1 MSGSPLAV
9 RRRYKTVARVILR
22 SRQSLSTLS
31 SALHNPDIRRIE
43 IVWAVAIGAEWA
55 HFVALGVFAYH
66 HGGTA
71 FVGLAGLVRL
81 LPAGVLAPFA
91 SSLGDRL
98 SRERLLLFLLLFE
111 AAALCASG
119 AAALAG
125 GRLAVLLLAAV
136 IGITSTLVRPAVQ
149 SILPSLARTPSELV
163 ASNGASSTFEG
174 LGALGGPLVVG
185 ATIVFVGAGGVF
197 IATGVTL
204 LAACVTLSRVRVP
217 GQPDLA
223 GEKPIDRRRMDGPR
237 RPSGL
242 RAGLAGLERVGRDNR
257 LRLLIGLAAV
267 QCFVRGC
274 LNVLVVVAAFHVLD
288 AGSSG
293 VGFLNAALGIGGLV
307 GALGAA
313 ALSNRRLA
321 LSFGLAI
328 AFWGA
333 PIALLAPLS
342 ALGPAMLCLVVVGAA
357 NAVEDVGLVTMLQ
370 RSCPHELLS
379 SVLGVLWGLAMTS
392 VAIGSV
398 VVPMA
403 EAALGTRLTLLI
415 VGLILPALALLSRR
429 PLSRIDATLL
439 PVEGLDLLAAVPM
452 FAPLSVAVKERVA
465 GSLAPLS
472 VVAGETVVRTGEYGD
487 RFYIVRT
494 GCFAI
499 ERDGARVASAQA
511 GDYFGEVA
519 LLHDVRRTATVRAET
534 PSTLYALGR
543 EAFVAAI
550 TGHPAAAAEAYRVAA
565 ERRPGGKPP
574 S

>member
-1 MSGSPLAV
+1 MAFFGRGLV
-9 RRRYKTVARVILR
+9 RVIAR
-22 SRQSLSTLS
+22 SRQSLSTFN

-43 IVWAVAIGAEWA
+43 SAWALAIGAEWA
-55 HFVALGVFAYH
+55 HFVALGVFAYS

-81 LPAGVLAPFA
+81 LPAGALAPFA

-98 SRERLLLFLLLFE
+98 PRERLLLFLLLLE

-149 SILPSLARTPSELV
+149 SILPSLARTPSELI

-185 ATIVFVGAGGVF
+185 ATIVFVGAAGVF
-197 IATGVTL
+197 IASGVTL

-217 GQPDLA
+217 GQADLA
-223 GEKPIDRRRMDGPR
+223 GTNPGALPRPDRPGWTR
-237 RPSGL
+237 GL
-242 RAGLAGLERVGRDNR
+242 RAGVAGLDRVARDRR
-257 LRLLIGLAAV
+257 LRLLISLAGV

-274 LNVLVVVAAFHVLD
+274 LNVLLVVAAFHILD

-293 VGFLNAALGIGGLV
+293 VGYLNAALGIGGLL

-313 ALSNRRLA
+313 TLSNRRLA
-321 LSFGLAI
+321 ISFGLAI
-328 AFWGA
+328 TFWGA

-342 ALGPAMLCLVVVGAA
+342 SLAPAMLCLVVVGGA

-370 RSCPHELLS
+370 RSCPPEFLT

-392 VAIGSV
+392 VAIGSI
-398 VVPMA
+398 VVPMV
-403 EAALGTRLTLLI
+403 EVALGTRLTLLT

-439 PVEGLDLLAAVPM
+439 PVEGLDLVAGVPM
-452 FAPLSVAVKERVA
+452 FAPLSVAVKERLA
-465 GSLAPLS
+465 ASLDPLS
-472 VVAGETVVRTGEYGD
+472 VLAGQAVVRSGEYGD
-487 RFYIVRT
+487 RFYIVRSGT
-494 GCFAI
+494 LVI
-499 ERDGARVASAQA
+499 ERDGARVAGAQA

-550 TGHPAAAAEAYRVAA
+550 TGHPAASAEAYRVAA
-565 ERRPGGKPP
+565 ERRPGGKLP

>member
-1 MSGSPLAV
+1 M
-9 RRRYKTVARVILR
+9 
-22 SRQSLSTLS
+22 
-31 SALHNPDIRRIE
+31 
-43 IVWAVAIGAEWA
+43 
-55 HFVALGVFAYH
+55 
-66 HGGTA
+66 
-71 FVGLAGLVRL
+71 
-81 LPAGVLAPFA
+81 
-91 SSLGDRL
+91 
-98 SRERLLLFLLLFE
+98 
-111 AAALCASG
+111 
-119 AAALAG
+119 
-125 GRLAVLLLAAV
+125 
-136 IGITSTLVRPAVQ
+136 
-149 SILPSLARTPSELV
+149 
-163 ASNGASSTFEG
+163 
-174 LGALGGPLVVG
+174 
-185 ATIVFVGAGGVF
+185 
-197 IATGVTL
+197 
-204 LAACVTLSRVRVP
+204 
-217 GQPDLA
+217 
-223 GEKPIDRRRMDGPR
+223 
-237 RPSGL
+237 
-242 RAGLAGLERVGRDNR
+242 
-257 LRLLIGLAAV
+257 

-313 ALSNRRLA
+313 SLSNRRLA